1 MPRRAAPDATPATDA
16 DLGLDGFEG
25 PVVLSDDDI
34 HERIIDAV
42 IDQRLLP
49 GTKLVEDKLGHA
61 FGVSRTRIRQVLI
74 RLAHEQ
80 VVTLEPNKGATVA
93 QPSVDDAREV
103 FEARALIEGVLVQR
117 FLERATPADVERLT
131 ECIEAEEEA
140 RREGD
145 QAAALRLSGRF
156 HLMIAE
162 VAQHQ
167 TYERMLR
174 KLISRT
180 SLILM
185 SYAPTERSRPVLGDA
200 PVRWVDACRCDAH
213 RNVLSALR
221 QAGGWPEPGQPR
233 VVGTRLGREWVD
245 EATRRMRVHLHEIES
260 GLCFNQPDATGND
273 LHDVFAAGADTGRA
287 RRAQR
292 IVSA

>member
-1 MPRRAAPDATPATDA
+1 MAKVPRPERPAVDLPAQLGDTPA
-16 DLGLDGFEG
+16 
-25 PVVLSDDDI
+25 LSDDDI
-34 HERIIDAV
+34 YDRIIDAV

-49 GTKLVEDKLGHA
+49 GTRLGEDKLGQV

-93 QPSVDDAREV
+93 QPTVEDAREV
-103 FEARALIEGVLVQR
+103 FEARALIEAVLVER
-117 FLERATPADVERLT
+117 FMTHATAQDLQSLAD
-131 ECIEAEEEA
+131 CIEAEELA

-156 HLMIAE
+156 HLLIAE
-162 VAQHQ
+162 VARHQ
-167 TYERMLR
+167 TFARMLK

-185 SYAPTERSRPVLGDA
+185 SYAPTERARPDLGEA

-213 RNVLSALR
+213 RGVLTALR
-221 QAGGWPEPGQPR
+221 RRKSGDLQAQVAHGAALMRQH
-233 VVGTRLGREWVD
+233 LGD
-245 EATRRMRVHLHEIES
+245 IEA
-260 GLCFNQPDATGND
+260 GLCFNQLQEATTD
-273 LHDVFAAGADTGRA
+273 LNALLGRA
-287 RRAQR
+287 RPRP
-292 IVSA
+292 